1 MTSQAS
7 AASRLTI
14 EVDPSHKRTRNFAK
28 DVLEGLS
35 KHPKKILPLYLYDER
50 GSKLFEEICRLPEY
64 YITRIEHGIL
74 KANASEIV
82 SCSGGRMALVEL
94 GSGSSFKTRIL
105 IEALLARQRS
115 LRYFPIDI
123 SESIIMESSRQ
134 LMQDYPKLKISA
146 HVAEFSAGVHRMA
159 LETLDQKMVLFL
171 GSNLGNF
178 DPQDARDFLLKLRRE
193 LSQQDYLL
201 LGTDMQKDASVLEP
215 AYDDRQGVTAEFNL
229 NLLRRINR
237 ELAGEF
243 ELEGFSHV
251 AFYNGEEN
259 RIEMHIRSNKT
270 QEVYIGVLQR
280 SFSFLP
286 GETIHTENSYKYSV
300 DQIAGISAEAGFK
313 VVNRWEDERGYFS
326 LNLLVPA

>member
-1 MTSQAS
+1 MTSLAS
-7 AASRLTI
+7 AASCLTI
-14 EVDPSHKRTRNFAK
+14 EVDDSHKRTRHFAK

-35 KHPKKILPLYLYDER
+35 ARPKRLLPLYFYDER

-64 YITRIEHGIL
+64 YITRMEHGIL
-74 KANASEIV
+74 KANASQIV
-82 SCSGGRMALVEL
+82 SCSGGSMALVEL

-123 SESIIMESSRQ
+123 SESIVMESARQ
-134 LMQDYPKLKISA
+134 LLQDYPRLKISA

-159 LETLDQKMVLFL
+159 LQTFDQKMVLFL

-178 DPQDARDFLLKLRRE
+178 EPYDARDFLLKIRRE
-193 LSQQDYLL
+193 LSKQDYLL
-201 LGTDMQKDASVLEP
+201 LGTDMQKDAAVLEP
-215 AYDDRQGVTAEFNL
+215 AYDDPQGVTAEFNL

-243 ELEGFSHV
+243 ELRDFSHV
-251 AFYNGEEN
+251 AFYNREES

-270 QEVYIGVLQR
+270 QDVYIGELQT
-280 SFSFLP
+280 SFSFVP
-286 GETIHTENSYKYSV
+286 GETIHTENSYKYSL
-300 DQIAGISAEAGFK
+300 DQVAEMSAEAGFK
-313 VVNRWEDERGYFS
+313 VANRWQDDCGYFS
-326 LNLLVPA
+326 LNLLAPA

>member
-14 EVDPSHKRTRNFAK
+14 EVDHSHKRTHNFAK

-35 KHPKKILPLYLYDER
+35 KRPKRLLPLYFYDER

-105 IEALLARQRS
+105 IEALLARQGS

-123 SESIIMESSRQ
+123 SESIVMESARQ
-134 LMQDYPKLKISA
+134 LMQDYPRLKISA

-178 DPQDARDFLLKLRRE
+178 DPQVARDFLTKLRRE

-201 LGTDMQKDASVLEP
+201 LGTDMQKDASVLEA
-215 AYDDRQGVTAEFNL
+215 AYDDHQGVTAEFNL

-243 ELEGFSHV
+243 ELGDFSHL

-270 QEVYIGVLQR
+270 QDVYIGVLQR

-300 DQIAGISAEAGFK
+300 DQIAGMSAEAGFE

-326 LNLLVPA
+326 LNLLAPA

>member
-1 MTSQAS
+1 MTSQAA

-14 EVDPSHKRTRNFAK
+14 EVDDSHKRTRNFAK

-35 KHPKKILPLYLYDER
+35 KRPKRLLPLYFYDER

-82 SCSGGRMALVEL
+82 SCSGGSMALVEL

-105 IEALLARQRS
+105 IEALLTRQGV

-123 SESIIMESSRQ
+123 SESIIMESARQ
-134 LMQDYPKLKISA
+134 LLKDYPQLEISA

-159 LETLDQKMVLFL
+159 LETFDQKMVLFL

-201 LGTDMQKDASVLEP
+201 LGTDMQKDTDVLEP
-215 AYDDRQGVTAEFNL
+215 AYDDCQGVTAEFNL

-243 ELEGFSHV
+243 ELADFSHL
-251 AFYNGEEN
+251 AFYNGEKN
-259 RIEMHIRSNKT
+259 RIEMHIRSNKA
-270 QEVYIGVLQR
+270 QDVFIGELQR
-280 SFSFLP
+280 SFSFIP

-300 DQIAGISAEAGFK
+300 DQVAEISAEAGFK

-326 LNLLVPA
+326 LNLLSPA